1 MATIRT
7 LTASATG
14 PTTLDLTL
22 LGLHGQVDVQAV
34 PGLTTAEVTIST
46 TDDTGEAADAVNGA
60 QLRDLG
66 GTLTVR
72 VQGKGGAGGTTTVV
86 RTSSRGGTVVMQ
98 SAGTVYGSVTGM
110 VISGG
115 DVSIVGGRVIGG
127 QGVTVVQGPAAVVI
141 TARVPERSALS
152 VRTQSADV
160 TTHGGLAAVTATTQ
174 SGDVRVLTPGS
185 FVDQVRAETQSGDV
199 EVGTASTACARTQ
212 SGDVRLERVIAAEA
226 HTMSGDVRAE
236 WTGARASLAT
246 MSGDIRA
253 HAGAVGQVSA
263 TSMSGDV
270 TVTASAEALA
280 GGVAVHATSMTGRV
294 RTPQPAGH

>member
-1 MATIRT
+1 MAVTRT

-14 PTTLDLTL
+14 ATTLDLTL

-60 QLRDLG
+60 RLSDQG

-72 VQGKGGAGGTTTVV
+72 VQGKGGAGGTTVV
-86 RTSSRGGTVVMQ
+86 RTSGRGGTVVMQ
-98 SAGTVYGSVTGM
+98 SAGTVFGSVTGV

-127 QGVTVVQGPAAVVI
+127 QGVTVVQGPAPIVI
-141 TARVPERSALS
+141 TARLPERSALTA
-152 VRTQSADV
+152 RTQSADV
-160 TTHGGLAAVTATTQ
+160 TTHGGLASVTATSQ

-185 FVDQVRAETQSGDV
+185 VVDRVRAETQSGDV
-199 EVGTASTACARTQ
+199 EIGTATTATVRTQ
-212 SGDVRLERVIAAEA
+212 SGDVRLERVNAAEA

-236 WTGARASLAT
+236 WTGTRASLAT

-270 TVTASAEALA
+270 TVTASPEALA
-280 GGVAVHATSMTGRV
+280 GGVAVHATSMSGRV